1 MGISLGG
8 LELATDYLFA
18 NTDLYEPE
26 LTEIKS
32 TISNKPAAQSIKV
45 IKPVKP
51 KLTRENIIERFSI
64 QHTKPVATS
73 DEVLDIS
80 DEIVVAPVSFDESL
94 DVFNETTDESK
105 DTQNNSEESAA
116 LDLYSRLQGNTN
128 MTFENNE
135 NSLIDDDFNEVD
147 EAEDTDESDL
157 DSMLDSVDLDD
168 EDEEDNTDQDLDA
181 MLDGV
186 DFGDDDEFGF
196 ESEEEEPVTKATIPN
211 IVTPK
216 PIDPIVKPEAK
227 QPEPAVVESTSDNT
241 DDDLYSELENEL
253 DGDGDEEEDG
263 QDLDSMLDDVDFGDM
278 GFEDEDPDT
287 EDKESVIEQPK
298 TKPVENKVKPVVQD
312 IQAKQKVVKENK
324 SISDAVKAMR
334 SAPQNKENNNAEAE
348 IQKLK
353 EQIASMNKE
362 IQGLH
367 ESKASQKASELREVN
382 NKKVAGKAV
391 EALVS
396 EQKPVKKPDST
407 KNIQGMY
414 RRYSTMTTDELYKL
428 VKNYM
433 ITNGVSKKPIELSNL
448 YLKFGEANIKGL
460 IQKSYLIKVQK
471 GVTIGR

>member
-1 MGISLGG
+1 MNGMGISLGG

-32 TISNKPAAQSIKV
+32 TISNKPAVQNIKV

-80 DEIVVAPVSFDESL
+80 DDIVVAPVSFDESL

-105 DTQNNSEESAA
+105 ETQNNSEESAA
-116 LDLYSRLQGNTN
+116 LDLYSRLQENN
-128 MTFENNE
+128 SMTFEDNK
-135 NSLIDDDFNEVD
+135 NSLIEDDLDEVA
-147 EAEDTDESDL
+147 ETEDTDEDDL
-157 DSMLDSVDLDD
+157 DSILDSVDLED
-168 EDEEDNTDQDLDA
+168 EDDTDQDLDA

-186 DFGDDDEFGF
+186 DFGDDEFVF
-196 ESEEEEPVTKATIPN
+196 ESEEEEPVTKAAIPN
-211 IVTPK
+211 IATPK
-216 PIDPIVKPEAK
+216 PIDPIVKPEVK
-227 QPEPAVVESTSDNT
+227 QPETSVVESTSDDA

-253 DGDGDEEEDG
+253 EEDDGEEEDE
-263 QDLDSMLDDVDFGDM
+263 QDIDSMLDDIDFGDV

-287 EDKESVIEQPK
+287 EDEEPVIEQPK
-298 TKPVENKVKPVVQD
+298 PKPIENKVQPVVQNV
-312 IQAKQKVVKENK
+312 QAKQEVVKENK

-334 SAPQNKENNNAEAE
+334 SAPQNNESNNAETE

-391 EALVS
+391 EASVPR
-396 EQKPVKKPDST
+396 QKPVTKTDTT

>member
-32 TISNKPAAQSIKV
+32 TISNKPAVQNIKV

-105 DTQNNSEESAA
+105 ETQNNSEESAA
-116 LDLYSRLQGNTN
+116 LDLYSRLQENNN
-128 MTFENNE
+128 MTFEDNE
-135 NSLIDDDFNEVD
+135 NSLIEDDLDKID
-147 EAEDTDESDL
+147 EAEDTDEDDL
-157 DSMLDSVDLDD
+157 DSMLDSVDLDG
-168 EDEEDNTDQDLDA
+168 EDDPDQDLDA

-186 DFGDDDEFGF
+186 DFGDDEFGF
-196 ESEEEEPVTKATIPN
+196 ESEEEEPVTKVTIPD
-211 IVTPK
+211 IATPK
-216 PIDPIVKPEAK
+216 PIDPIVKPEVK
-227 QPEPAVVESTSDNT
+227 QLEPTVVESNSDDT

-253 DGDGDEEEDG
+253 EEDE
-263 QDLDSMLDDVDFGDM
+263 QDLDSMLDGIDFGDI
-278 GFEDEDPDT
+278 GLEDEDPDT
-287 EDKESVIEQPK
+287 EDEEPVIEQPK
-298 TKPVENKVKPVVQD
+298 LKTVENKVQPVVQNV
-312 IQAKQKVVKENK
+312 QAKQEVVKENK

-334 SAPQNKENNNAEAE
+334 SAPQNKESSNAETE

-367 ESKASQKASELREVN
+367 ESKASQKTSGLREVN

-391 EALVS
+391 EASVPR
-396 EQKPVKKPDST
+396 QKPVTKTDQT

>member
-1 MGISLGG
+1 MNGMGISLGG

-32 TISNKPAAQSIKV
+32 TISNKSAVQNIKV

-94 DVFNETTDESK
+94 DIFNETTDESK
-105 DTQNNSEESAA
+105 ETQNNSEESAA
-116 LDLYSRLQGNTN
+116 LDLYSRLQENN
-128 MTFENNE
+128 SMTFEDNE
-135 NSLIDDDFNEVD
+135 NSLIEDDLDEVD
-147 EAEDTDESDL
+147 ETENA
-157 DSMLDSVDLDD
+157 
-168 EDEEDNTDQDLDA
+168 
-181 MLDGV
+181 DGV
-186 DFGDDDEFGF
+186 DFGDDEFGF
-196 ESEEEEPVTKATIPN
+196 ESEEEEPVTKATIPD
-211 IVTPK
+211 IATPK
-216 PIDPIVKPEAK
+216 PIDPIVKPEVK
-227 QPEPAVVESTSDNT
+227 QQEPTVVESTSDDA
-241 DDDLYSELENEL
+241 DDALYSELESEFEE
-253 DGDGDEEEDG
+253 DGDEEEDE
-263 QDLDSMLDDVDFGDM
+263 QDIDSMLDGVDFGDI
-278 GFEDEDPDT
+278 GLEDEDLDT
-287 EDKESVIEQPK
+287 EDEEPVIEQPK
-298 TKPVENKVKPVVQD
+298 PKPVENKVQPVVQNV
-312 IQAKQKVVKENK
+312 QAKQEVVKENK

-334 SAPQNKENNNAEAE
+334 SAPQNKENSNAETE

-367 ESKASQKASELREVN
+367 ESKASQKTSELREVN

-391 EALVS
+391 EASVPR
-396 EQKPVKKPDST
+396 QKPVTKTDTT

>member
-32 TISNKPAAQSIKV
+32 TISNKPAVQNIKV

-94 DVFNETTDESK
+94 DIFNETTDESK
-105 DTQNNSEESAA
+105 ETQNNSEESAA
-116 LDLYSRLQGNTN
+116 LDLYSRLQENN
-128 MTFENNE
+128 SMTFEDNE
-135 NSLIDDDFNEVD
+135 NSLIEDDLDEVD
-147 EAEDTDESDL
+147 ETENADEDDL
-157 DSMLDSVDLDD
+157 DSMLDYVDLDG
-168 EDEEDNTDQDLDA
+168 EDDPDQDLDA

-186 DFGDDDEFGF
+186 DFGDDEFGF
-196 ESEEEEPVTKATIPN
+196 ESEEEEPVTKATIPD
-211 IVTPK
+211 IATPK
-216 PIDPIVKPEAK
+216 PIDPIVKPEVK
-227 QPEPAVVESTSDNT
+227 QPETIVVESTSDDA
-241 DDDLYSELENEL
+241 DDALYSELESEFEE
-253 DGDGDEEEDG
+253 DGDEEEDE
-263 QDLDSMLDDVDFGDM
+263 QDIDSMLDGVDFGDI
-278 GFEDEDPDT
+278 GLEDEDLDT
-287 EDKESVIEQPK
+287 EDEEPVIEQPK
-298 TKPVENKVKPVVQD
+298 PKPKPVENKVQPVVQNV
-312 IQAKQKVVKENK
+312 QAKQEVVKENK

-334 SAPQNKENNNAEAE
+334 SAPQNKENSNAETE

-367 ESKASQKASELREVN
+367 ESKASQKTSELREVN

-391 EALVS
+391 EASVPR
-396 EQKPVKKPDST
+396 QKPVTKTDTT